1 MSEVAPSRSP
11 LTSLATRSPS
21 AVKPASIERIV
32 QNEGTGFGRLLQGL
46 GRQID
51 RGERSVSAALG
62 SATRGAELG
71 PNELLALQAG
81 IYRYSEAV
89 DLAAKL
95 VDRVGSGVKTV
106 VAGQ

>member
-1 MSEVAPSRSP
+1 MSEIAASPRPSLPTAFAAVTVAKAP
-11 LTSLATRSPS
+11 T
-21 AVKPASIERIV
+21 ER
-32 QNEGTGFGRLLQGL
+32 NEETGFGSVFRGL

-51 RGERSVSAALG
+51 RGERSVNAALS
-62 SATRGAELG
+62 SATRGADLD

-95 VDRVGSGVKTV
+95 VDRIGSGVKTV